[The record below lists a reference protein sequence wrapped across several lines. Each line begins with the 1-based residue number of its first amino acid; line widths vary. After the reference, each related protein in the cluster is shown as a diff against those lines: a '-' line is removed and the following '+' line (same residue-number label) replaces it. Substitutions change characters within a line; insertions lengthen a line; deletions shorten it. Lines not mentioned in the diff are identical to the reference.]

1 VKPASSP
8 DQPSIRLS
16 AGQALVRY
24 LAAQHSER
32 DGVRRRVIPGMFGIF
47 GHGNVCGVGQALEQ
61 EQALM
66 PYHQP
71 KNEQAMVHTAIGFAK
86 ANERLSTLACSA
98 SIGPGA
104 TNMLTG
110 AATATVNRVPV
121 LLLPSDTFAT
131 RLQGPPM
138 QSLDDPFDPE
148 LTVNDC
154 FRPVSRF
161 FDRITRPEQLLHSLP
176 QAIRTLLDPEHTGA
190 VTISLHQD
198 VQAEAY
204 DFPAAFFEERTWHV
218 ARRPPAVEQVAAAA
232 EALAGAERPLI
243 VAGGGVHYAAAREAL
258 AALADTLGAPVCE
271 TSAGKGAMPPG
282 PLALGAI
289 GHSGT
294 RAANALAREAD
305 VVLCVGTRLIDLTT
319 GSNTLFAD
327 LRVRFVGLNVSEA
340 DAHKLG
346 GLPVVADARA
356 GLEALAEALRGRA
369 RPAPE
374 WGAHARE
381 AWARWEAD
389 LDAALAPREGERL
402 SQGQALRALNRQAS
416 AEDSLVVASGTPHVD
431 VHKLWDTTSG
441 TRVLMEVG
449 FSCMG
454 HEIPAALGVRMA
466 QPDGNEVYAVIG
478 DGTYLMGSSELVT
491 AVQEG
496 LKITVVLFQNHGFQ
510 SIHALQRGR
519 IGRSFGLEF
528 RRRDAGGGPLA
539 GETVA
544 VDYAAN
550 ARSYGCAAFTAETLD
565 EVEAALAAARAEP
578 GPCVVVI
585 QTEPHRLLLDSQ
597 CWWDVGVPHVTTRPD
612 TDAAVA
618 AAEEGRAGQRWLG

>member
-1 VKPASSP
+1 VKPTTGPAHETV
-8 DQPSIRLS
+8 RLS

-32 DGVRRRVIPGMFGIF
+32 DGRRRRVVPAMFGIF

-61 EQALM
+61 DPALM

-86 ANERLSTLACSA
+86 ANERLSTLACSS

-121 LLLPSDTFAT
+121 LLLPSDTFAN

-138 QSLDDPFDPE
+138 QSLDDPFGPE

-161 FDRITRPEQLLHSLP
+161 FDRITRPEQLLSALP
-176 QAIRTLLDPEHTGA
+176 QAVRTLLDPEHTGA
-190 VTISLHQD
+190 VTVSLSQD
-198 VQAEAY
+198 VQGEAY
-204 DFPAAFFEERTWHV
+204 DYPVAFFDERTWRV
-218 ARRPPAVEQVAAAA
+218 ARRPPAAEQLAVAA
-232 EALAGAERPLI
+232 EALATAERPLI
-243 VAGGGVHYAAAREAL
+243 VAGGGVRYAAAGQEL
-258 AALADTLGAPVCE
+258 AALAETLDAPVCE
-271 TSAGKGAMPPG
+271 TSAGKGATPAG
-282 PLALGAI
+282 PLALGAV

-319 GSNTLFAD
+319 GSNSLFENPE
-327 LRVRFVGLNVSEA
+327 VRFVGLNVSPA

-346 GLPVVADARA
+346 GLPLVADARA
-356 GLEALAEALRGRA
+356 GLESLIASLHERA
-369 RPAPE
+369 RPKARWRARAAEE
-374 WGAHARE
+374 WG
-381 AWARWEAD
+381 RWKADVEAD
-389 LDAALAPREGERL
+389 LAPREGEGL
-402 SQGQALRALNRQAS
+402 SQGQALRALNGQARR
-416 AEDSLVVASGTPHVD
+416 EDSLVVASGTPHVD
-431 VHKLWDTTSG
+431 VHKLWDTSSG
-441 TRVLMEVG
+441 TRILMEVG

-466 QPDGNEVYAVIG
+466 QSDGEVYAVIG
-478 DGTYLMGSSELVT
+478 DGTYLMGASELVT
-491 AVQEG
+491 AVQER

-510 SIHALQRGR
+510 SIHALQRNS

-528 RRRDAGGGPLA
+528 RRRD
-539 GETVA
+539 GEGALVGDTVA

-550 ARSYGCAAFTAETLD
+550 ARSFGCEAFTAATEEDLGR
-565 EVEAALAAARAEP
+565 ALADARAEA
-578 GPCVVVI
+578 GPSVVVV
-585 QTEPHRLLLDSQ
+585 QTEPQRLLLDSR
-597 CWWDVGVPHVTTRPD
+597 CWWDVGVPEVSTRPE
-612 TDAAVA
+612 TDAAVDA
-618 AAEEGRAGQRWLG
+618 VARGRAGQRWFG

>member
-1 VKPASSP
+1 MSSTT
-8 DQPSIRLS
+8 IRLT

-66 PYHQP
+66 PYYQP
-71 KNEQAMVHTAIGFAK
+71 KNEQSMVHTAIGFAK
-86 ANERLSTLACSA
+86 ANERLATLACSA

-104 TNMLTG
+104 TNMVTG

-138 QSLDDPFDPE
+138 QSLDHPFDPE

-154 FRPVSRF
+154 FRPISRF
-161 FDRITRPEQLLHSLP
+161 FDRITRPEQLLDSLP
-176 QAIRTLLDPEHTGA
+176 QAINVLLDPEHTGA

-204 DFPAAFFEERTWHV
+204 DFPAAFFAERTWLV
-218 ARRPPAVEQVAAAA
+218 ARRPAAPEQVAAAA
-232 EALAGAERPLI
+232 EALAAARRPLI
-243 VAGGGVHYAAAREAL
+243 VAGGGVHYAGAREAL
-258 AALADTLGAPVCE
+258 AQLAETLGAPVCE

-282 PLALGAI
+282 PLAVGAV

-319 GSNTLFAD
+319 GSNSLFEHAD
-327 LRVRFVGLNVSEA
+327 VRFVGLNVAAA
-340 DAHKLG
+340 DARKLG
-346 GLPVVADARA
+346 GLPLIADARA
-356 GLEALAEALRGRA
+356 GLEALDAALRERAQPASEWRSRA
-369 RPAPE
+369 RD
-374 WGAHARE
+374 
-381 AWARWEAD
+381 AWAAWQAD
-389 LDAALAPREGERL
+389 LDADLAPREGERL
-402 SQGQALRALNRQAS
+402 SQGQALRALNRQAR

-431 VHKLWDTTSG
+431 VHKLWDTSAG
-441 TRVLMEVG
+441 TRILMEVG

-466 QPDGNEVYAVIG
+466 QPDHGEVYAVIG
-478 DGTYLMGSSELVT
+478 DGTYLMGGSSELVT

-496 LKITVVLFQNHGFQ
+496 LKVTAVVFQNHGFQ

-528 RRRDAGGGPLA
+528 RRREEVDGAQLS
-539 GETVA
+539 GEAVA
-544 VDYAAN
+544 VDLVAN
-550 ARSYGCAAFTAETLD
+550 ARSYGCAAFAVETEQ
-565 EVEAALAAARAEP
+565 EVEHALAAARAET
-578 GPCVVVI
+578 GPCVIVI
-585 QTEPHRLLLDSQ
+585 STEPHRLLLDSQ
-597 CWWDVGVPHVTTRPD
+597 CWWDVGVPDVSTRPD
-612 TDAAVA
+612 TDAAVE
-618 AAEEGRAGQRWLG
+618 AAERGRAGQRWLG